1 MQQDITAAQ
10 MLDAFKEDAPGHL
23 PDTRW
28 AHTHGLGVMGHFV
41 ASEVARDFCSAGHF
55 QGQSVPVTARF
66 SNGSSDPERHDERPD
81 TRGLAVKF
89 HVSDSIDHD
98 LLSMTMNVFGA
109 RTREEF
115 LGVSK
120 AFVPKPVQEES
131 WFRRTILDP
140 LMLRNPLPPMPP
152 GVTISGGPGL
162 AQYAGSHDFARA
174 FTIEGGLLQVPVSW
188 ARTAYHAV
196 HTFMAVGPDGVR
208 RPVRFSW
215 QPIDGVFPVPAD
227 QQASKATDF
236 LTPEMRARLA
246 KAPARFTLKMAIGDP
261 GDALDDPSMTWP
273 VTRQTVSMGTLFIE
287 QFAQDRGVD
296 VDRLSFNPMRLPPG
310 IEASDDPILHA
321 RGEIYQLGCKERG
334 GIGCPLHAARALS
347 AVRAAVTPSAEVSE

>member
-1 MQQDITAAQ
+1 MHHEITAAQ
-10 MLDAFKEDAPGHL
+10 MLDAFKEDAPGHVAN
-23 PDTRW
+23 TRW
-28 AHTHGLGVMGHFV
+28 AHTHGLGVVGHFV
-41 ASEVARDFCSAGHF
+41 ASDVARDFCIAAHF
-55 QGQSVPVTARF
+55 QGSAVPVTARF
-66 SNGSSDPERHDERPD
+66 SNGSSDPARHDERPD

-89 HVSDSIDHD
+89 HYANDTDHD

-109 RTREEF
+109 RTREDF

-120 AFVPKPVQEES
+120 AFVPKPVQPES

-140 LMLRNPLPPMPP
+140 LMLRNPLPPMPA

-196 HTFMAVGPDGVR
+196 HTFMAVGPDDVR

-215 QPIDGVFPVPAD
+215 QPVDGVFPVPAD
-227 QQASKATDF
+227 ELPAKSTTF
-236 LTPEMRARLA
+236 LTAEMQTRLA
-246 KAPARFTLKMAIGDP
+246 QAAAQFTLKMMIGDA

-273 VTRQTVSMGTLFIE
+273 VTRQTVNMGTLHIE
-287 QFAQDRGVD
+287 QLAQERDVD
-296 VDRLSFNPMRLPPG
+296 VERLSFNPMRLPPG
-310 IEASDDPILHA
+310 IEASSDQILRA
-321 RGEIYQLGCKERG
+321 RGEIYQLGCKERS
-334 GIGCPLHAARALS
+334 GIGCPLHAGSGSAR
-347 AVRAAVTPSAEVSE
+347 